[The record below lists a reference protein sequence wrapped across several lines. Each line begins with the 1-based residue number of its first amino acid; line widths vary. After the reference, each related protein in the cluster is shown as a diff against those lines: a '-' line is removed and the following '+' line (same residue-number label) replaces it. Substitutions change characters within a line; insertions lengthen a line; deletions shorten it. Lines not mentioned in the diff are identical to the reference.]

1 MGSERLITRRSIN
14 LAIAIPIW
22 MLLTTSANS
31 IILGSYAV
39 GVLSATIAL
48 ALVVILV
55 DGRLASSLDGR
66 PLPTAGIAIA
76 VLVLFIL
83 AFGAFQDLRYNEL
96 SVSGEIYIPGVV
108 TLVRVVGSLVLTLA
122 LAVELARLKRTP
134 A

>member
-1 MGSERLITRRSIN
+1 MESERLITRRSIN
-14 LAIAIPIW
+14 LAIAIPVW

-39 GVLSATIAL
+39 GVLSAAIAFG
-48 ALVVILV
+48 LVAILV
-55 DGRLASSLDGR
+55 DGRLANSLEGR
-66 PLPTAGIAIA
+66 PLPAAGIAIA
-76 VLVLFIL
+76 VLILFIL

-108 TLVRVVGSLVLTLA
+108 TLVRVVGSVVLTLA
-122 LAVELARLKRTP
+122 LIVEIAGLKRTP